1 MLVTVLE
8 QLEENEDIRLLGA
21 VINGAKIP
29 VAEAQRKEEEFAIV
43 NELETEAEEESSTKG
58 VRTFTSIDL

>member
-29 VAEAQRKEEEFAIV
+29 VAEAQRKEEEFAIG
-43 NELETEAEEESSTKG
+43 NELETEGEDGRSSKEVPTY
-58 VRTFTSIDL
+58 TSIDI